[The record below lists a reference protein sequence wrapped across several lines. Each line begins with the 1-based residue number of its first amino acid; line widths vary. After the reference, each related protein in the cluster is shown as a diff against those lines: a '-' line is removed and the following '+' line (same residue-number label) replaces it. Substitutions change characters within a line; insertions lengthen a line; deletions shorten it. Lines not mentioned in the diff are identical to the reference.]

1 MFSEIRI
8 NLISMLP
15 LQDAVSTYEQL
26 VQLLESPENQ
36 SEATPEMWNN
46 MGTIFSIYGAYA
58 LGIPW

>member
-1 MFSEIRI
+1 
-8 NLISMLP
+8 MLP